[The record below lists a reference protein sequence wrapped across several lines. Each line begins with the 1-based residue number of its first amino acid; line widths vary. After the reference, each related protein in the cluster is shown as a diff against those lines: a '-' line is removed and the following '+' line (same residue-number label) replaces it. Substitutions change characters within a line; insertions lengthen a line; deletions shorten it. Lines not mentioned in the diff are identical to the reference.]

1 MEPTGLLGLAN
12 ALVHERRWA
21 EAADVLAKLKQ
32 KPWPARFQSAPVN
45 VREQIRALE
54 QKVEQAGGDF
64 PTVKAITTGL
74 GLCGFWRKW
83 GIWPKM
89 KGRFSTIGCL
99 RSDPVCLNRLY
110 CVISPAGL
118 SSKE

>member
-45 VREQIRALE
+45 LREQIRALE
-54 QKVEQAGGDF
+54 QKVEQGGRRF
-64 PTVKAITTGL
+64 PSRQS
-74 GLCGFWRKW
+74 CYYR
-83 GIWPKM
+83 P
-89 KGRFSTIGCL
+89 RPL
-99 RSDPVCLNRLY
+99 RLL
-110 CVISPAGL
+110 AEMGHL
-118 SSKE
+118 A